1 MNTRRRSKTLMST
14 DATAV
19 LVVDVQT
26 DLDFSL
32 ANAAQEDPWS
42 SLASILEFAQNLS
55 VPVVSAVLNKNG
67 RDASKPLK
75 VISHLTHIPRSEP
88 NPWEHDAVREEFAD
102 FARDAIVIAGNCAEG
117 GVSFAAL
124 GALEF
129 GYQPYVV
136 VDAIGA
142 ATELELSTAL
152 GRWTQAGSIA
162 VTSRQVLLEW
172 RR

>member
-1 MNTRRRSKTLMST
+1 MNTRPRSKSLMST

-19 LVVDVQT
+19 LIVDVQAG
-26 DLDFSL
+26 LNFSPV
-32 ANAAQEDPWS
+32 NAAQEDPWS
-42 SLASILEFAQNLS
+42 SLASILKLAQNLS
-55 VPVVSAVLNKNG
+55 VPVVSTVLNKNG
-67 RDASKPLK
+67 RDASKPLQ
-75 VISHLTHIPRSEP
+75 VISHLTHISRSEL
-88 NPWEHDAVREEFAD
+88 NPWEHDAVREEFSD
-102 FARDAIVIAGNCAEG
+102 LARDAIVIAGNCAEG

-124 GALEF
+124 GALEH

-142 ATELELSTAL
+142 ATELELTTAL